1 MKKLLVILLVI
12 LALFAGFTAWNT
24 KNTPAADPGQGPVI
38 EDDHAPDSLPVEEG
52 VDAAAAPAEPVE
64 IRHVDYD
71 AIRALH
77 PEDETAIQMADESVT
92 WGEFCGMLSATG
104 RDIESYFDQMATYYG
119 VAADWDGSIGDGSGQ
134 SYAQYAVSETREY
147 LESLLAIRGYAREQ
161 GVALDEEQV
170 KSLEPEELARLV
182 LGEDASV
189 GEFYAALDEEA
200 HMSFETYRA
209 MREAN
214 LLYTKLI
221 DTLYGPAGEKVSEE
235 DAVAWLEEQDYLA
248 AGHILLMTIDPNTG
262 DALDEA
268 VVRAKRERA
277 GEIAAELQA
286 IEDQEALLKR
296 FMELKEAECE
306 DTGKTVYPEGYTFQP
321 GTMVQ
326 EFEAAVRALGEYKVS
341 DPVETAYGYH
351 VIMRLPLKGDASLM
365 TLSGSTTTAR
375 QELAVSGITADLDA
389 FQEAHPA
396 EYVEGLEEFELA
408 PYIY

>member
-1 MKKLLVILLVI
+1 MEYEEYSR
-12 LALFAGFTAWNT
+12 GG
-24 KNTPAADPGQGPVI
+24 PGTGPR
-38 EDDHAPDSLPVEEG
+38 DRGRP
-52 VDAAAAPAEPVE
+52 
-64 IRHVDYD
+64 
-71 AIRALH
+71 

-147 LESLLAIRGYAREQ
+147 LESLLAIRGYAGEQ

-262 DALDEA
+262 DARARRGDRRGAAGHRGSGGAAQALYGA
-268 VVRAKRERA
+268 QGGRVRGYRQDGLPRGLYLPARHDGA
-277 GEIAAELQA
+277 G
-286 IEDQEALLKR
+286 
-296 FMELKEAECE
+296 
-306 DTGKTVYPEGYTFQP
+306 V
-321 GTMVQ
+321 
-326 EFEAAVRALGEYKVS
+326 
-341 DPVETAYGYH
+341 
-351 VIMRLPLKGDASLM
+351 
-365 TLSGSTTTAR
+365 
-375 QELAVSGITADLDA
+375 
-389 FQEAHPA
+389 
-396 EYVEGLEEFELA
+396 
-408 PYIY
+408 